1 MFRMCILFS
10 WHLLS
15 PWRVMVMDIL
25 IFGIL
30 AVSVLISCTGMFGK
44 LWHLKKIFYL
54 CIVIRYIWSI
64 KSCQDHWILFN
75 INYLF
80 ALQTLSLS
88 GESRRF
94 CKSKIGKSCVRWL
107 TGANMPQEWFLICV
121 NLHMAYNSELELY
134 IIHLNVPVFILI
146 DFTYSLTP

>member
-1 MFRMCILFS
+1 MFRMCILF
-10 WHLLS
+10 
-15 PWRVMVMDIL
+15 
-25 IFGIL
+25 FL
-30 AVSVLISCTGMFGK
+30 AFTITMESDGNGYIDFWYTCRIRISCTGMFGK

-94 CKSKIGKSCVRWL
+94 CKSKIVKSCVRWL

-121 NLHMAYNSELELY
+121 NLHMAYNFELELY
-134 IIHLNVPVFILI
+134 IIHLNVRVFILI
-146 DFTYSLTP
+146 DFTYSLTPN